1 MKPQL
6 SLLTS
11 TALSATY
18 PVSLKLIYAAEGAP
32 LSPAVITSLRF
43 ALMAG
48 GAAFILSDRSAGA
61 SVEQQPPPPPAD
73 AGFWLAAAE
82 LGFWA
87 CAGAQFNAAGLQQV
101 GVVRGTILLA
111 TINVFTPA
119 LSTFLGATEAQR
131 RVSAR
136 VWVACAIALFSTV
149 VALLGDAAGA
159 PPKRSNQLMAGVAR
173 RCSARLHP
181 RALTHSR
188 CDSSPPQSRWRC
200 ASRAVTGLCLRPPP
214 ALPPTRCAGATA
226 VGAVARPGRPGQ
238 PPLRAGAALHQL
250 APAELKPP
258 ALALD
263 QVRLGTLVASFPAP
277 KLAAARLQTQALC
290 SLPFLAFAANGGS
303 QAALSSPL
311 WTAAGAAAALE
322 WAGELSLTQAALLCL
337 SAATAVTGTLLQF
350 EGQRTVSAA
359 AAQPIYASGPL
370 LTALWAFALLHE
382 PINANEALG
391 GLGACCAAAL
401 ATARAAEAS
410 ESEEGRGAT

>member
-1 MKPQL
+1 M
-6 SLLTS
+6 
-11 TALSATY
+11 
-18 PVSLKLIYAAEGAP
+18 
-32 LSPAVITSLRF
+32 
-43 ALMAG
+43 
-48 GAAFILSDRSAGA
+48 
-61 SVEQQPPPPPAD
+61 
-73 AGFWLAAAE
+73 
-82 LGFWA
+82 
-87 CAGAQFNAAGLQQV
+87 
-101 GVVRGTILLA
+101 
-111 TINVFTPA
+111 
-119 LSTFLGATEAQR
+119 
-131 RVSAR
+131 
-136 VWVACAIALFSTV
+136 
-149 VALLGDAAGA
+149 
-159 PPKRSNQLMAGVAR
+159 
-173 RCSARLHP
+173 
-181 RALTHSR
+181 
-188 CDSSPPQSRWRC
+188 
-200 ASRAVTGLCLRPPP
+200 
-214 ALPPTRCAGATA
+214 
-226 VGAVARPGRPGQ
+226 
-238 PPLRAGAALHQL
+238 
-250 APAELKPP
+250 
-258 ALALD
+258 
-263 QVRLGTLVASFPAP
+263 RLGTLVASFPAP